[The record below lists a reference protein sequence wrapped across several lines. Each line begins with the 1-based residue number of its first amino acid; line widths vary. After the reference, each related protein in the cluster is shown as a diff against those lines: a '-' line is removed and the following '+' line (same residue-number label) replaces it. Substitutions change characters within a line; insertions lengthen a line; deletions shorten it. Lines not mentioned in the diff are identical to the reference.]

1 MFAVPSRNACAGRFG
16 SRCRTAIAALLLAA
30 GVTGA
35 AGNVLAGAAP
45 EPVCQDHDPSCGNA
59 LALDQLS
66 GTIDGLKASL
76 SAIRQDL
83 ETRRGEA
90 DQPARAIEELCAAPL
105 AEAHAARDAAM
116 SALEQFRATFESE
129 RAAARDA
136 AAATGDELS
145 AVRERLAAAEAQ
157 AAQLRDE
164 RAALT
169 SRIDELDAAVEKART
184 SEVVAA
190 LVEPRRGAPID
201 GAQAAEL
208 EAAPERQLMLPVAAQ
223 PGPPSFA
230 PARSAT
236 GAGGPRPAPPV
247 DRLQLQAELALA
259 QLKIAELTTALQS
272 ARLHQEQVEAEVSTL
287 RSLTDAKIRQLMGW
301 Q

>member
-90 DQPARAIEELCAAPL
+90 NQPARALEELCAAPL

-116 SALEQFRATFESE
+116 SARSSS
-129 RAAARDA
+129 
-136 AAATGDELS
+136 S
-145 AVRERLAAAEAQ
+145 A
-157 AAQLRDE
+157 
-164 RAALT
+164 
-169 SRIDELDAAVEKART
+169 
-184 SEVVAA
+184 
-190 LVEPRRGAPID
+190 
-201 GAQAAEL
+201 
-208 EAAPERQLMLPVAAQ
+208 
-223 PGPPSFA
+223 PPSRASA
-230 PARSAT
+230 PQRGT
-236 GAGGPRPAPPV
+236 LQPRPATSWRRCASGSWPP
-247 DRLQLQAELALA
+247 RRRRRSSG
-259 QLKIAELTTALQS
+259 TS
-272 ARLHQEQVEAEVSTL
+272 AS
-287 RSLTDAKIRQLMGW
+287 S
-301 Q
+301 

>member
-1 MFAVPSRNACAGRFG
+1 MFAVRSRNASAGRIG
-16 SRCRTAIAALLLAA
+16 SRGRAGIAALLLAA
-30 GVTGA
+30 GLAGA
-35 AGNVLAGAAP
+35 AGNVLAAAT
-45 EPVCQDHDPSCGNA
+45 EPVCPNQDPSCGEV
-59 LALDQLS
+59 LPLDQLS
-66 GTIDGLKASL
+66 VTIDGLKASL

-90 DQPARAIEELCAAPL
+90 DPPARAIEELCAAPL
-105 AEAHAARDAAM
+105 ADAHAARDAAM

-129 RAAARDA
+129 RAAARAA

-145 AVRERLAAAEAQ
+145 AVRDRLAAAEAE
-157 AAQLRDE
+157 AAQLRTE
-164 RAALT
+164 RAKLT
-169 SRIDELDAAVEKART
+169 SRIDELDAAVEEART

-201 GAQAAEL
+201 SAQAAEL
-208 EAAPERQLMLPVAAQ
+208 EAAPQRSLMLPVAAQ
-223 PGPPSFA
+223 LGPASIA

-236 GAGGPRPAPPV
+236 GADGKRPAPPV
-247 DRLQLQAELALA
+247 DGLQLQAELALA
-259 QLKIAELTTALQS
+259 QLKIAELTMALQS

-287 RSLTDAKIRQLMGW
+287 RSLTDTKIRQLMGW